1 MPLNEDQLNH
11 LKDFYLTNRYPNLQ
25 EKKSL
30 GSLLGLALTRVEHW
44 FKWQRAK
51 DAKTQKKNS

>member
-1 MPLNEDQLNH
+1 MPLSAEQVQQLKEFYV
-11 LKDFYLTNRYPNLQ
+11 LKRYPTLN

-30 GSLLGLALTRVEHW
+30 GISLGLALTRVEHW

-51 DAKTQKKNS
+51 DAKVQKKNT

>member
-1 MPLNEDQLNH
+1 MPLTEEQLQQ
-11 LKDFYLTNRYPNLQ
+11 LKEFYLTNRYPSLE

-30 GSLLGLALTRVEHW
+30 GAGLGLAVTRVEHW

-51 DAKTQKKNS
+51 DAKTQKKRE